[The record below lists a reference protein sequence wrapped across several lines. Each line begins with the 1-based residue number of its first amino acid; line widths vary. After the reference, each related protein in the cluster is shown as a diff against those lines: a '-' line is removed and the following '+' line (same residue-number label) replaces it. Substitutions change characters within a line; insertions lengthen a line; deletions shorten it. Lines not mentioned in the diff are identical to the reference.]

1 MNVSEKVSEGI
12 RQIWGKISD
21 SLDLASTSHL
31 NRKHRTLKNSTTL
44 IYTDVL
50 PTPRTINDLW

>member
-1 MNVSEKVSEGI
+1 MPDMGA
-12 RQIWGKISD
+12 ISD
-21 SLDLASTSHL
+21 SFDSASTSYLHGKL
-31 NRKHRTLKNSTTL
+31 RTLKNSTTL